1 MTRTAAPPETYLFSA
16 TAVVAIL
23 AYLLADPGVPVVVQ
37 VSVIAV
43 LVAVLGLPHGA
54 LDPMIARR
62 LGLWRTPGTLALF
75 SLGYVALSALVVNL
89 WLLAPVASLVAFLA
103 ISAAHFGGDWNT
115 GRPVIFRLLA
125 GAALLSLPS
134 LRNLEEVAELYVV
147 LAGPAAATISQVQ
160 AAAGPLLLVGLVI
173 TATVAARRRPHEGLE
188 LVLVAAVALTT
199 PPLVFFTV
207 YFCLLHSARHLRD
220 GFAEE
225 RRVLPRRATI
235 VIVAGATIIPILVA
249 IAVVATGAPGAL
261 DERLIQVVFIGL
273 AALTVPH
280 MLLVTLDEHARR
292 RASGQSVVVDE
303 RAQRDTVQ
311 V

>member
-1 MTRTAAPPETYLFSA
+1 MTRPATPPETYVFSA
-16 TAVVAIL
+16 VAVVAIL
-23 AYLLADPGVPVVVQ
+23 AYLLADPGVPIVVQ

-75 SLGYVALSALVVNL
+75 SLGYVALAALVVGL
-89 WLLAPVASLVAFLA
+89 WLLAPVASLLAFLA

-115 GRPVIFRLLA
+115 GRPVTVRLLA

-134 LRNLEEVAELYVV
+134 LRNAEEVAELYVV
-147 LAGPAAATISQVQ
+147 LAGPAAETIAQVQ
-160 AAAGPLLLVGLVI
+160 AAAGPALLVGLVI
-173 TATVAARRRPHEGLE
+173 TAIVAARRRPHEGLE

-235 VIVAGATIIPILVA
+235 AIVAGATIIPILVA
-249 IAVVATGAPGAL
+249 VAVVATGAPTAL

-280 MLLVTLDEHARR
+280 MLLVTLDERARR
-292 RASGQSVVVDE
+292 RASLESVVVNN
-303 RAQRDTVQ
+303 RAQRDAVQ